1 MHCFNHSSLSAVGVC
16 KACQK
21 GLCTDCAV
29 DVGNGIAC
37 MESCETSV
45 AELNEMNERGL
56 KLYGIGKYK
65 SRMPSSGVLL
75 WGVLSILLWAVF
87 GYAYYR
93 TGSASYEIAG
103 PAVFF
108 SIVTVFA
115 IYSSRR
121 TGLNC

>member
-1 MHCFNHSSLSAVGVC
+1 
-16 KACQK
+16 
-21 GLCTDCAV
+21 
-29 DVGNGIAC
+29 VGNGIAC
-37 MESCETSV
+37 KESCETSV

-75 WGVLSILLWAVF
+75 WGVLSALLWVVF
-87 GYAYYR
+87 GYAYYK
-93 TGSASYEIAG
+93 TGSPNYEFAV

-108 SIVTVFA
+108 SIITAFA
-115 IYSSRR
+115 VYSSRR

>member
-1 MHCFNHSSLSAVGVC
+1 MHCFNHGSAHAVGVC

-21 GLCTDCAV
+21 GLCPDCAV

-37 MESCETSV
+37 KATCETSV

-56 KLYGIGKYK
+56 RIYGIGKYK

-75 WGVLSILLWAVF
+75 WGVMSLFLWAVF
-87 GYAYYR
+87 GFAYYK
-93 TGSASYEIAG
+93 TGSANYEVAVPAAFFTIV
-103 PAVFF
+103 AVF
-108 SIVTVFA
+108 A
-115 IYSSRR
+115 AYSSRR